1 MSQQVVIAKTN
12 DQGYSQIYLPSF
24 RNGDYMILHSI
35 RSNLTSECSGSFTIQ
50 TDTKYYYYT
59 DKLSS
64 YFSLQELCDQIN
76 KIQTEILF
84 TQVDEKYFKMKGVV
98 ASCSINM
105 TGNYKTIFGFD
116 KEYTIVKDQEITLS
130 QQNLACIK
138 YLKVQCDF
146 INTSQFGS
154 DTIDALMI
162 LDRSNNFQF
171 QAQTIDVHHRLI
183 KPQEFKFWVTDQ
195 DDNAF
200 TLRDIYIKTQ
210 FFNFE
215 CIDTI
220 HLKQQVFIQ
229 LKPKI
234 NLVTQLS
241 YLSVQQI
248 SGQLSPNNVLNPYN
262 GKVSYKDTSNV
273 QQEID
278 LYDQFREYRNKLID
292 QTFIDNFVDDFDVD
306 LKSITVSQDNI
317 LYHYLKYGKFQNDF
331 AYMLYMN
338 DALVDI
344 LIFKDINLEDMNSS
358 VFFWQRQNLNC
369 YVTFRLEDND
379 GYQVDKLPNL
389 ILRLLVK

>member
-12 DQGYSQIYLPSF
+12 DQGYSKVYLPSF
-24 RNGDYMILHSI
+24 RNGDYMILQSI
-35 RSNLTSECSGSFTIQ
+35 RSNLTSECSGSIIIE
-50 TDTKYYYYT
+50 TDIKYDIYT
-59 DKLSS
+59 NKLSS

-76 KIQTEILF
+76 AIQNYIQF
-84 TQVDEKYFKMKGVV
+84 SHVDEKYFKMKCLID
-98 ASCSINM
+98 CSINM
-105 TGNYKTIFGFD
+105 TGNYKTIFGLN
-116 KEYTIVKDQEITLS
+116 TQQTLIKDQEVTLS
-130 QQNLACIK
+130 QQNLARIK

-146 INTSQFGS
+146 INTSQFGQ

-171 QAQTIDVHHRLI
+171 EAQTIDVHHRLI

-195 DDNAF
+195 DDNVF
-200 TLRDIYIKTQ
+200 TLYQINIKTQ
-210 FFNFE
+210 FFKFE
-215 CIDTI
+215 CNDTI

-229 LKPKI
+229 LKPKV

-248 SGQLSPNNVLNPYN
+248 SGQLSPNNVLNMYN
-262 GKVSYKDTSNV
+262 GKVSFKDSIGMTQNT
-273 QQEID
+273 D
-278 LYDQFREYRNKLID
+278 LYDQFIEYRNKMID
-292 QTFIDNFVDDFDVD
+292 QTFIDKFVKEFDVD
-306 LKSITVSQDNI
+306 IKSITVTQDNI

-331 AYMLYMN
+331 TYMLYMN
-338 DALVDI
+338 NALVDI

>member
-1 MSQQVVIAKTN
+1 MSQQQVVIAKTN

-24 RNGDYMILHSI
+24 RNDDYMILHSI
-35 RSNLTSECSGSFTIQ
+35 RSNLTAECTGSIII
-50 TDTKYYYYT
+50 DANIYT
-59 DKLSS
+59 NELTA

-76 KIQTEILF
+76 KIQHMLEF
-84 TQVDEKYFKMKGVV
+84 TQVDEKYFKMKCLT
-98 ASCSINM
+98 ACSINM
-105 TGNYKTIFGFD
+105 TGTYKTIFGLD
-116 KEYTIVKDQEITLS
+116 KQYDLVKDQVISLS
-130 QQNLACIK
+130 QQNLARIK

-171 QAQTIDVHHRLI
+171 EAQTIDVHHKLI
-183 KPQEFKFWVTDQ
+183 KPQVFKFWVTDQ

-200 TLRDIYIKTQ
+200 TLNTIFIKAQ

-229 LKPKI
+229 LKPKV

-241 YLSVQQI
+241 YFSVQQI

-262 GKVSYKDTSNV
+262 GKVSFKDTFGITQNL
-273 QQEID
+273 D
-278 LYDQFREYRNKLID
+278 LYDQFIEYRNRLID
-292 QTFIDNFVDDFDVD
+292 QTFVDNFVKEFDVQIET
-306 LKSITVSQDNI
+306 ITVSQDNI

-331 AYMLYMN
+331 TYSLYMN
-338 DALVDI
+338 NALVDI

-358 VFFWQRQNLNC
+358 VFFWQRQNPNC

-379 GYQVDKLPNL
+379 GYQVDKYPNL

>member
-1 MSQQVVIAKTN
+1 MSQQQVVIAKTN
-12 DQGYSQIYLPSF
+12 DQGYSKVYLPSF
-24 RNGDYMILHSI
+24 RNGDYMILQSI
-35 RSNLTSECSGSFTIQ
+35 RSNLTAECTGSIIVDNYIQ
-50 TDTKYYYYT
+50 TNI
-59 DKLSS
+59 LSS

-76 KIQTEILF
+76 KIQTKIQF
-84 TQVDEKYFKMKGVV
+84 SQVDEKYFKMKCVTD
-98 ASCSINM
+98 CSINM
-105 TGNYKTIFGFD
+105 TGNYKIIFGFD
-116 KEYTIVKDQEITLS
+116 KQYDLVKDQEVTLS
-130 QQNLACIK
+130 QQNLAHVK

-200 TLRDIYIKTQ
+200 TLYQIYIQTQ
-210 FFNFE
+210 FFKFE
-215 CIDTI
+215 CVDTI

-229 LKPKI
+229 LKPKV

-241 YLSVQQI
+241 YFSVQQI

-262 GKVSYKDTSNV
+262 GKVSFKDTSDV

-278 LYDQFREYRNKLID
+278 LYINFIEYRNKLID
-292 QTFIDNFVDDFDVD
+292 QTFIDNFIKEFDVD
-306 LKSITVSQDNI
+306 IKSISVSQDNI

-331 AYMLYMN
+331 TYMLYMN
-338 DALVDI
+338 NALVDI
-344 LIFKDINLEDMNSS
+344 LISKDINLEDMNSS
-358 VFFWQRQNLNC
+358 VFFWQRQNPNC

>member
-1 MSQQVVIAKTN
+1 MSQQQVVIAKTN

-35 RSNLTSECSGSFTIQ
+35 RSNLTAECSGSIIVNNYIQ
-50 TDTKYYYYT
+50 TNI
-59 DKLSS
+59 LSA

-76 KIQTEILF
+76 KMQTEILF
-84 TQVDEKYFKMKGVV
+84 TQVDEKYFNMKGVA

-105 TGNYKTIFGFD
+105 TGNYKNIFGFD
-116 KEYTIVKDQEITLS
+116 KQQTLVKDQVVSLS
-130 QQNLACIK
+130 QQNLARVK

-171 QAQTIDVHHRLI
+171 EAQTIDMHHKLI
-183 KPQEFKFWVTDQ
+183 KPQVFKFWITDQ

-200 TLRDIYIKTQ
+200 TLNQIYIKTQ
-210 FFNFE
+210 FFNCE

-241 YLSVQQI
+241 YFSVQQI
-248 SGQLSPNNVLNPYN
+248 SGQLSPNNVLNQNN
-262 GKVSYKDTSNV
+262 GKVSFKDTSDV

-278 LYDQFREYRNKLID
+278 LYIHYIEYRNRLID
-292 QTFIDNFVDDFDVD
+292 QTFVDNFIREFDANI
-306 LKSITVSQDNI
+306 KSITVSQDHI

-331 AYMLYMN
+331 TYSLYMN
-338 DALVDI
+338 NSLVDI

-358 VFFWQRQNLNC
+358 VFF
-369 YVTFRLEDND
+369 
-379 GYQVDKLPNL
+379 
-389 ILRLLVK
+389 

>member
-1 MSQQVVIAKTN
+1 MSGQVVIAKTN
-12 DQGYSQIYLPSF
+12 DQGYSKVYLPSF
-24 RNGDYMILHSI
+24 RNGDYMILQSI
-35 RSNLTSECSGSFTIQ
+35 RSNLTAECTGSIIVDNYIQ
-50 TDTKYYYYT
+50 TNI
-59 DKLSS
+59 LSA

-76 KIQTEILF
+76 KIQTKIQF
-84 TQVDEKYFKMKGVV
+84 SQVDEKYFKMKCVTD
-98 ASCSINM
+98 CSINM
-105 TGNYKTIFGFD
+105 TGNYKIIFGFD
-116 KEYTIVKDQEITLS
+116 KQYDLVKDQEVTLS
-130 QQNLACIK
+130 QQNLARVK

-200 TLRDIYIKTQ
+200 TLYQIYIQTQ
-210 FFNFE
+210 FFSCE

-229 LKPKI
+229 LKPKV

-241 YLSVQQI
+241 QFSVQQI

-262 GKVSYKDTSNV
+262 GKVSFKDTSGV

-278 LYDQFREYRNKLID
+278 LYINFIEYRNKLID
-292 QTFIDNFVDDFDVD
+292 QTFIDNFIKEFDVD
-306 LKSITVSQDNI
+306 IKSISVSQDNI

-331 AYMLYMN
+331 TYMLYMN
-338 DALVDI
+338 NALVDI

-358 VFFWQRQNLNC
+358 VFFWQRQNPNC

>member
-1 MSQQVVIAKTN
+1 MSGQVVIAKTN
-12 DQGYSQIYLPSF
+12 DQGYSKVYLPSF
-24 RNGDYMILHSI
+24 RNGDYMILQSI
-35 RSNLTSECSGSFTIQ
+35 RSNLTAECTGSIIVDNYIQ
-50 TDTKYYYYT
+50 TNI
-59 DKLSS
+59 LSA

-76 KIQTEILF
+76 KIQTKIQF
-84 TQVDEKYFKMKGVV
+84 SQVDEKYFKMKCVTD
-98 ASCSINM
+98 CSINM
-105 TGNYKTIFGFD
+105 TGNYKIIFGFD
-116 KEYTIVKDQEITLS
+116 KQYDLVKDQEVTLS
-130 QQNLACIK
+130 QQNLAHVK

-200 TLRDIYIKTQ
+200 TLYQIYIQTQ
-210 FFNFE
+210 FFKFE
-215 CIDTI
+215 CNDTI

-229 LKPKI
+229 LKPKV

-262 GKVSYKDTSNV
+262 GKVSFKDTSGV

-278 LYDQFREYRNKLID
+278 LYINFIEYRNKLID
-292 QTFIDNFVDDFDVD
+292 QTFIDNFIKEFDVD
-306 LKSITVSQDNI
+306 MNSITVTQDNI

-331 AYMLYMN
+331 TYMLYMN
-338 DALVDI
+338 NALVDI

-358 VFFWQRQNLNC
+358 VFFWQRQNPNC

-379 GYQVDKLPNL
+379 GYQVDKYPNL